1 MHMTIAHHARETGH
15 PRQFADAAGFADG
28 HVIGTFR
35 AHTET
40 PHGEARKTRADQ
52 VIIVGG
58 GRSLGFCGAV
68 DIHELRENK
77 FNPSGFNSP
86 WLATKGI

>member
-40 PHGEARKTRADQ
+40 PHGEAGKSGARTHQ
-52 VIIVGG
+52 VIVVRRRHGF
-58 GRSLGFCGAV
+58 GFCRAV
-68 DIHELRENK
+68 NVNELRENK
-77 FNPSGFNSP
+77 FNVLFF
-86 WLATKGI
+86 